1 MLPAPLKF
9 LNLLHMKEREEKL
22 IGQKEKDDA
31 TMNFVSR
38 QAQEAILDPNLPESF
53 KDYVLD
59 AAIETLRM
67 IAEKRNAYNAGE
79 SENRQLK
86 QSHTIY
92 KAK

>member
-1 MLPAPLKF
+1 MQEKT
-9 LNLLHMKEREEKL
+9 EKL

-79 SENRQLK
+79 SESRKLK